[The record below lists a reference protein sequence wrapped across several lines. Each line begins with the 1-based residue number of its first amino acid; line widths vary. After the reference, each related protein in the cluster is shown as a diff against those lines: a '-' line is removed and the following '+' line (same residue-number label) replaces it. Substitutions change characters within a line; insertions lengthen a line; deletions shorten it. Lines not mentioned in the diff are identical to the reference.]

1 MRDVGA
7 GVVDGFLER
16 VTFGVGEWLVVEG
29 DGDDRLDV
37 GEELNAESVEGFGES
52 GRAGARGVARNASPI
67 SDRDAPPAGG
77 GVGVQAVEGHR

>member
-1 MRDVGA
+1 LA
-7 GVVDGFLER
+7 GFFEGHGDER
-16 VTFGVGEWLVVEG
+16 P
-29 DGDDRLDV
+29 DV